1 MILGAGFYS
10 FTLSSL
16 SSLLANLDTRRAHLT
31 NKLML
36 MDEFCKE
43 NKFSK
48 ALKKTVKT
56 ALEYS
61 SFKTIFSS
69 DDKNQLLNEIPTD
82 LRFQIAE
89 MMFKGLSNKI
99 PFFKNKDKCFIA
111 NFVPLLNPLKV
122 LHGELIFRKA
132 EYPNLVYFLYNG
144 RVNYVVG
151 PQNIVFKSM
160 VQGSYFGEIE
170 IYENRS
176 RYFSCRAEVQCDLL
190 TISSDKFISLMKSFP
205 DHEAE
210 IKSIIAERK
219 KRNEIALE
227 KIMNIAPI
235 SINSEFWKK
244 KKEVNLYEAVKRKR
258 LHLNPIQFDQS
269 TREEIVDPAG
279 VSKMIRIKRF
289 FTNIF
294 SINKNRQSLT
304 KEENERFFMNKTPIT
319 KGKTFSQIQPEEK
332 SKNNKLNKGLSI
344 DTRNSLVRK
353 GYKGSKEENQDSL
366 QEKNEKLF
374 TLNSNKPLI
383 SQIIE
388 SAPAK
393 EQNLKINSNK
403 EEDKFNISSNKEEK
417 TYRNS
422 IIIENINTNKDEKIY
437 GNSYDKNENLNIN
450 SNKKEEFLNINSNML
465 NESNPQDHMTASSK
479 KKKVT
484 IKPPDENDYENNKLE
499 INNKHTIL
507 ASLRSSFR
515 NQEPHS
521 EKKNSLLNEIQED
534 DDEMMKNTDKIEFL
548 SKEFTFSETN
558 QNQKTPL
565 IKNQRLSLKKE
576 DEEIDRKRSKT
587 DHKRPAAVKREG
599 FRKFSAFKNKEIKKI
614 LESFSQSPQLRPQP
628 RKSNDKK
635 LEEKVNFLKINLLV
649 FQKNV
654 LKHAINADFNEKSV
668 NNIQLQLNNANE
680 YLKLAVKRN
689 KMIKNDPN
697 FKGYY
702 LKKNT
707 FNVGEKLFT
716 TAGIKKPDVSV
727 HKRNLHFLTE
737 MLDSYE
743 ILDFPEPEKFFL

>member
-48 ALKKTVKT
+48 TLKKTIKK

-82 LRFQIAE
+82 LRYQIAG
-89 MMFKGLSNKI
+89 MMFKGLSTKI
-99 PFFKNKDKCFIA
+99 PFFQNKDKCFFA

-122 LHGELIFRKA
+122 LHGELIYRKG

-176 RYFSCRAEVQCDLL
+176 RYFSCRAEVPCDLL

-210 IKSIIAERK
+210 IKITIAERK
-219 KRNEIALE
+219 KRNEMALE

-244 KKEVNLYEAVKRKR
+244 KKEVNLYEAVKMKR
-258 LHLNPIQFDQS
+258 LRLNTSQFDQS
-269 TREEIVDPAG
+269 NQEEIADTG
-279 VSKMIRIKRF
+279 DSKMRRIKRF

-294 SINKNRQSLT
+294 SNNKNQQSLT
-304 KEENERFFMNKTPIT
+304 KEKNQENEGFFMNKTSII
-319 KGKTFSQIQPEEK
+319 KGKTMISAPTEEK
-332 SKNNKLNKGLSI
+332 SIEKNSKREIIKGLSI
-344 DTRNSLVRK
+344 DTRNSLEAMKNRSNPGNRK
-353 GYKGSKEENQDSL
+353 VL
-366 QEKNEKLF
+366 QEKNDILL
-374 TLNSNKPLI
+374 TSNSNKPLI
-383 SQIIE
+383 SQTIE
-388 SAPAK
+388 SAK
-393 EQNLKINSNK
+393 DKDEILNLNSNK
-403 EEDKFNISSNKEEK
+403 EENWNKEEENWNKEEK
-417 TYRNS
+417 NWNKEEKNNRNS
-422 IIIENINTNKDEKIY
+422 ISLENKNTNIE
-437 GNSYDKNENLNIN
+437 GNLNI
-450 SNKKEEFLNINSNML
+450 I
-465 NESNPQDHMTASSK
+465 NESIPPDHLAASARK
-479 KKKVT
+479 RVT
-484 IKPPDENDYENNKLE
+484 IKPPEANDSENKSQENKK
-499 INNKHTIL
+499 KHSI
-507 ASLRSSFR
+507 SVFLRSSLK
-515 NQEPHS
+515 NQELHS
-521 EKKNSLLNEIQED
+521 EEKNSLLKEIQDDDNEI
-534 DDEMMKNTDKIEFL
+534 KTKKTDKNEFL
-548 SKEFTFSETN
+548 SRVLTFSETS
-558 QNQKTPL
+558 QNQRTSLLKT
-565 IKNQRLSLKKE
+565 QRLSLIKE
-576 DEEIDRKRSKT
+576 DEEIDRTRSKP
-587 DHKRPAAVKREG
+587 DYKKQVFLKREG
-599 FRKFSAFKNKEIKKI
+599 SRKFSAFKNTEIHKI
-614 LESFSQSPQLRPQP
+614 LESFSQNPQLRPQSKS
-628 RKSNDKK
+628 RKTNEKK
-635 LEEKVNFLKINLLV
+635 LEKKLNLLKINLL
-649 FQKNV
+649 FLGKNIK
-654 LKHAINADFNEKSV
+654 KHNLNADFNEKSV
-668 NNIQLQLNNANE
+668 NNIQLQLNNAND

-697 FKGYY
+697 FKGYI
-702 LKKNT
+702 LMKNT

-727 HKRNLHFLTE
+727 HKGNVRILTE
-737 MLDSYE
+737 MLESQE
-743 ILDFPEPEKFFL
+743 TLDFPEPEKFLL